1 MEQKELFE
9 LMARFEKS
17 AIHELKLKIG
27 DFSLELEK
35 APPAPIAPPAA
46 APSAPVAVAVSTG
59 AAVVETMANT
69 GEFIKAPLV
78 GTYYSAPAP
87 GEAPYAAIGSRI
99 AKGAP
104 ICLIEAMKTM
114 NEIPAPCDLIV
125 EELLVADGDLVSFDA
140 PILRYSH
147 V

>member
-9 LMARFEKS
+9 LLTRFEKS
-17 AIHELKLKIG
+17 AIHELKLQEG
-27 DFSLELEK
+27 EFSLELKK
-35 APPAPIAPPAA
+35 APPAPVTMAA
-46 APSAPVAVAVSTG
+46 APAAPVAVAVSAG
-59 AAVVETMANT
+59 AAVVESAAPA
-69 GEFIKAPLV
+69 GEFVRAPLV
-78 GTYYSAPAP
+78 GTYYTASSPDA
-87 GEAPYAAIGSRI
+87 APYAAVGQRI
-99 AKGAP
+99 SKGAP

-125 EELLVADGDLVSFDA
+125 EELLLQDGDLVSFDA